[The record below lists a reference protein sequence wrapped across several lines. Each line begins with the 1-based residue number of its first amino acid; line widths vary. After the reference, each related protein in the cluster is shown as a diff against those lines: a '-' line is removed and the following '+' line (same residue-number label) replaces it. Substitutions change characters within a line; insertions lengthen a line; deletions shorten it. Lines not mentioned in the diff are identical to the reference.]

1 MHCSIENA
9 DQGYRRIWRALPS
22 FQTIDLGKKFLTILM
37 LSIFFSLIAHHANA
51 GAREQCLKTRIDPEI
66 VFDVQNADIELNRSK
81 NSTQIKRF
89 VKKVN
94 AFRPPKGHNLLGL
107 AYVAMQH
114 KISVEMLASKIGNRY
129 CTRLKKVYL
138 LFGRQKNTIFVSRK
152 YSAGT
157 CEFKAIL
164 AHEKEHM
171 AINARVQLKY
181 EKKIKRALLN
191 SAKVIQPFLTTN
203 QKAAPKSLAARFAAD
218 IKPILK
224 SFHEERAAENAHLD
238 TPQSYK
244 RTRSLCANW

>member
-1 MHCSIENA
+1 MHCSIESFG
-9 DQGYRRIWRALPS
+9 QGYLRIWTALVN
-22 FQTIDLGKKFLTILM
+22 FQLIDFGKKVLKILTV
-37 LSIFFSLIAHHANA
+37 SLFCSLVAYHANA
-51 GAREQCLKTRIDPEI
+51 GAKEQCLKTRIDPEI
-66 VFDVQNADIELNRSK
+66 VFDVHNADLELNRSK
-81 NSTQIKRF
+81 SSTQIKRF

-114 KISVEMLASKIGNRY
+114 KISVEVLASKIGNQY
-129 CTRLKKVYL
+129 CAQLKTVRL

-181 EKKIKRALLN
+181 EKKIKMALLN
-191 SAKVIQPFLTTN
+191 SAKAIQPFLTTSR
-203 QKAAPKSLAARFAAD
+203 QAAPKSLAARFAAD

-224 SFHEERAAENAHLD
+224 SFHEERAAENAHID